1 MNNKFII
8 NVNDI
13 KIQMNPIFKIIF
25 VYPLEI
31 FLYLFNYI
39 YIAIL
44 TTYFKIGIQPD
55 IIINNVKF
63 NTDIN
68 IEYSTT
74 QSDDEDTDSDNDE

>member
-68 IEYSTT
+68 IEYSTS
-74 QSDDEDTDSDNDE
+74 QSDEEDTDSDNDE

>member
-68 IEYSTT
+68 IEYSTN
-74 QSDDEDTDSDNDE
+74 QSDEEDTDSDNDE